1 MEENVVEIA
10 KGIYWVGGSGQDGGL
25 HCNPYLIVDGDEAVL
40 IDPGSVLDFEYVYEN
55 VRSIIPLSKVKYVI
69 LHHQDPDFCSSV
81 PLFEKMG
88 GDFQIVTQWR
98 AQTLI
103 KYYGVRSPYYIV
115 DEHDYK
121 LVLESGRVLQF
132 VQTPYLHFPGA
143 ITTYDKESGVL
154 FSSDLFGAF
163 SYHWSLYAKEGY
175 IERMKTFHEHYMP
188 SNAILR
194 PVMEVFLGMDIRMI
208 APQHGSV
215 IRGDVKPYIKALR
228 DLECGMFLDPVRKEL
243 AKSGGYR
250 SVLSRI
256 LKRYEAV
263 FSREEIIHVIEG
275 LEMTLDDD
283 LEVTDYVDTGNSLWN
298 RLFEAVLAKKGL
310 AWLLVIEPLVRTIAQ
325 EYDIPVPD
333 VFNSNLK
340 RAGEESL
347 QLSRENALLK
357 EINSRLSRS
366 LHEAEEKLIRDPLTR
381 LYNQDFFR
389 NYFTNEIRNILT
401 EDSLQ
406 NPCLVILSL
415 DNMEKVRFQYGESE
429 VQETLKNTAYIL
441 EDLLEEGS
449 MLFRLNGERIACYLS
464 HSDKVKATAFAE
476 KARTAI
482 STSKKFA
489 EKVTASIGVVSLDG
503 IRDRSVHIKEPAE
516 RMFGVGLRRAK
527 IARKMGTNIVC
538 SSSSVEEFRD
548 DAGRILIVDN
558 DEVNID
564 ILKLF
569 LENTG
574 FQVVT
579 AKDGEEALSYVDD
592 NPPDL
597 IISEIMLPKMDGF
610 LLREMLSRKSHTKNI
625 PFIIT
630 SHLKDNDSVQ
640 RAASLSIA
648 HYFKKPYML
657 SEIVGLIRNRVRGE
671 NWK

>member
-1 MEENVVEIA
+1 
-10 KGIYWVGGSGQDGGL
+10 
-25 HCNPYLIVDGDEAVL
+25 
-40 IDPGSVLDFEYVYEN
+40 
-55 VRSIIPLSKVKYVI
+55 
-69 LHHQDPDFCSSV
+69 
-81 PLFEKMG
+81 
-88 GDFQIVTQWR
+88 
-98 AQTLI
+98 
-103 KYYGVRSPYYIV
+103 
-115 DEHDYK
+115 
-121 LVLESGRVLQF
+121 
-132 VQTPYLHFPGA
+132 
-143 ITTYDKESGVL
+143 
-154 FSSDLFGAF
+154 
-163 SYHWSLYAKEGY
+163 
-175 IERMKTFHEHYMP
+175 MKAFHEHYMP

-194 PVMEVFLGMDIRMI
+194 PVMEMFLGMDIRMI

-228 DLECGMFLDPVRKEL
+228 DLECGMFLEPVRKEL

-250 SVLSRI
+250 SVFSRVI
-256 LKRYEAV
+256 KRYEAV
-263 FSREEIIHVIEG
+263 FSREEVLDVVEG

-283 LEVTDYVDTGNSLWN
+283 LEVTDYMDTGNSLWN
-298 RLFEAVLAKKGL
+298 RLFEAALAKKGL
-310 AWLLVIEPLVRTIAQ
+310 AWLLVIEPLVRTIAR
-325 EYDIPVPD
+325 EYDIPVPE
-333 VFNSNLK
+333 VFNGNLK
-340 RAGEESL
+340 KAGEESL

-357 EINSRLSRS
+357 EINARLSRS

-389 NYFTNEIRNILT
+389 SYFTSEVRTILS
-401 EDSLQ
+401 EDSQQ
-406 NPCLVILSL
+406 NPCLVIISL
-415 DNMEKVRFQYGESE
+415 DNMEKVRFQYGENE

-441 EDLLEEGS
+441 EDILEEGS
-449 MLFRLNGERIACYLS
+449 MLFRLNGERIACYLP
-464 HSDKVKATAFAE
+464 HSEKAKATAFAE

-482 STSKKFA
+482 SSSKKFA

-516 RMFGVGLRRAK
+516 RMYGVGLRRAK
-527 IARKMGTNIVC
+527 IARKMGMDIVC

-548 DAGRILIVDN
+548 ESGRILIVDN

-569 LENTG
+569 LESTG

-579 AKDGEEALSYVDD
+579 AKDGEEALNYADD

-610 LLREMLSRKSHTKNI
+610 LLREKLNQKSHTKNI

-671 NWK
+671 IWK